1 MHRQSDR
8 AERLT
13 MGNMKHNPTL
23 DREITATLAEAHF
36 YLTKSCDASVAK
48 VPGGNPWLL
57 PQPASSN
64 DAPTDK
70 TSLRIFMKT
79 NFPGRL
85 LPTRVPT
92 GPGESR

>member
-1 MHRQSDR
+1 
-8 AERLT
+8 
-13 MGNMKHNPTL
+13 
-23 DREITATLAEAHF
+23 
-36 YLTKSCDASVAK
+36 
-48 VPGGNPWLL
+48 L